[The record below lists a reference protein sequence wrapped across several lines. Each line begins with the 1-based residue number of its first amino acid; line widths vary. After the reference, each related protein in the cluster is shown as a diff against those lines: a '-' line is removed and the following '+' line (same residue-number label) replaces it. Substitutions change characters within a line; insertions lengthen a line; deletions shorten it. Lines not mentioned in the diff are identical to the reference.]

1 MANNDEGRPPDDSQA
16 QFPSKE
22 TREFHRKLEPKAH
35 ALAERICSSVDLEFP
50 FSEGIFEQI
59 DYAFSKLSKRLALAE
74 WCLSNKHDLKGY
86 QSRAIAMELMW
97 QGELR
102 DET

>member
-1 MANNDEGRPPDDSQA
+1 MAKNDKGRPPGGLQGK
-16 QFPSKE
+16 FPKQS
-22 TREFHRKLEPKAH
+22 REFHRTLERKGH
-35 ALAERICSSVDLEFP
+35 ALAERICSSIDLDFP
-50 FSEGIFEQI
+50 FIGVFKGL

-74 WCLSNKHDLKGY
+74 WCLSNKHNLKGY

-102 DET
+102 DEP